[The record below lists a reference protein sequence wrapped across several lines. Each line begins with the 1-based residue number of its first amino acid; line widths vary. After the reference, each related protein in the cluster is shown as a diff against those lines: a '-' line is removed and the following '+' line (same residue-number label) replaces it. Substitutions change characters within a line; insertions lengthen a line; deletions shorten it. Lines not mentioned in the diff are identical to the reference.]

1 MERLTEKQLHILRQK
16 LCGMKNRC
24 YNPQNKFYKDYGG
37 RGITVCS
44 EWLDKKNGHK
54 NFREWA
60 LENGWKE
67 GYSIDRINVNGNYE
81 PSNCRWS
88 TPTEQ
93 ANNRRNNNFV
103 TINGVTKTTSEWA
116 KQIGI
121 SQNAFA
127 ERVRRGWSEDKLLD
141 PKYKPLK
148 MTKSEMSKEIR
159 MYRKLEEQGLLL
171 RLPCKVGSTVYAICT
186 CEAVGTVL
194 DGTLYGSNGG
204 FGTATGYYCPY
215 ELSDKCPHTD
225 ADDCDEYK
233 NIEAVFEDT
242 IEYINITEY
251 EVIIGLKN
259 TNLCVTID
267 EIGKSVFLTQAEA
280 EKKLKEM
287 ESD

>member
-16 LCGMKNRC
+16 LCDMKNRC

-81 PSNCRWS
+81 PSNCRWA

-127 ERVRRGWSEDKLLD
+127 GRVRNGWNDDKLLD

-148 MTKSEMSKEIR
+148 MTKAEMSKEIR
-159 MYRKLEEQGLLL
+159 MYRNLEEQGLLL
-171 RLPCKVGSTVYAICT
+171 RLPCKVG
-186 CEAVGTVL
+186 
-194 DGTLYGSNGG
+194 
-204 FGTATGYYCPY
+204 
-215 ELSDKCPHTD
+215 
-225 ADDCDEYK
+225 
-233 NIEAVFEDT
+233 DT
-242 IEYINITEY
+242 IWDNDYGKPCAYTITGFSFGAGEDYIDEPVSLREVVCYYSNYSGSITGSFA
-251 EVIIGLKN
+251 VS
-259 TNLCVTID
+259 
-267 EIGKSVFLTQAEA
+267 EIGKNVFLTQAEA

-287 ESD
+287 NTADGIAE